1 MRKKVW
7 LLLKTMKHRTILF
20 MLTLIV
26 FQSNAQIEQDKV
38 LHFGVGALCGLGGA
52 VLADELSDGNRFWI
66 FTGAVAGSLLAGV
79 AKEAWDEQ
87 QNNAWDNGDLAATVL
102 GGVAVGVTIEL
113 FSGKKRKARHRAKV
127 AFYESTMG
135 TSITNTLDRSLDSRI
150 NPSTSQIPYPSRF
163 PKD

>member
-1 MRKKVW
+1 
-7 LLLKTMKHRTILF
+7 MKCATVIFVLA
-20 MLTLIV
+20 LIT
-26 FQSNAQIEQDKV
+26 FQGNAQLEQDKV
-38 LHFGVGALCGLGGA
+38 LHFGVGALCGVGGA

-87 QNNAWDNGDLAATVL
+87 QNNTWDNGDLAATVL

-113 FSGKKRKARHRAKV
+113 FSGKKRKARRKAKV
-127 AFYESTMG
+127 ALYESTMG
-135 TSITNTLDRSLDSRI
+135 TSITNTLDRFLDSRV
-150 NPSTSQIPYPSRF
+150 NPSISQIPYPSRF